1 MLEVMLV
8 SLDDHVC
15 LNSKELIEVNKIRA
29 LHTYRI
35 STHTPQNRNG
45 DFSTKLDVFNYM
57 KPQLS
62 RSLYKLVIG
71 FRMRQGS
78 FSDRK
83 LVIISCPQEVGS
95 VGSPGSVALYRL
107 GNKMENVRF
116 KWQTEQVAE
125 KNSVKVISWYLTEHK
140 ALVISIN

>member
-1 MLEVMLV
+1 
-8 SLDDHVC
+8 
-15 LNSKELIEVNKIRA
+15 
-29 LHTYRI
+29 
-35 STHTPQNRNG
+35 
-45 DFSTKLDVFNYM
+45 M
-57 KPQLS
+57 KPQLF

-71 FRMRQGS
+71 FQMRQGS
-78 FSDRK
+78 FSNRK
-83 LVIISCPQEVGS
+83 SAMISCPQEAGS
-95 VGSPGSVALYRL
+95 VGSPGSVASYRL